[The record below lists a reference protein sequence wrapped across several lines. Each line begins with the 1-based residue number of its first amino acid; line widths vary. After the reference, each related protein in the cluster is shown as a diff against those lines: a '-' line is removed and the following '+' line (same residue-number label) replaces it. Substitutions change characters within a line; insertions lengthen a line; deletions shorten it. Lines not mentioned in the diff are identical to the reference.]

1 MDGQLMTAWS
11 ETTTT
16 KASRGSVAADT
27 VAAVTLTISSV
38 GFAISF
44 AVLIFGGLTGSG
56 MSRAIGCFIVG
67 NGAIAIVGAR
77 RSNIV
82 PIATTIQ
89 DGPAILMA
97 AVVADFV
104 AREGA
109 SVSDVFVLL
118 AVTMLT
124 TSLVTGVIGRF
135 GLGGVTRYLPTPV
148 IAAFA
153 GGTGW
158 LMFKGG
164 VDVMTTSSLGRADL
178 DSLLGFGMAKFW
190 LPGLVVG
197 VVTWL
202 VGRSQRLP
210 AYTLGLI
217 FIACLGGFYGV
228 VVLTSSVSTVEAEG
242 WLLGPFPQAGGPTLI
257 SPSEFWTAN
266 WGGIARSAPGIAIV
280 AGIACV
286 THLLHLTSIRSELA
300 PRLEVNAE
308 LRTGAGA
315 NLAVAL
321 LGVTPGSQGYGF
333 TMMLHRLGATGRAV
347 PLASGVLVVAFGV
360 AGPGV
365 VGYVPRFIVGALLVM
380 LGVALL
386 DEWIQGLRRI
396 TSVAERL
403 LSVATV
409 GAVIPLG
416 LVQAIGLGLVAAGL
430 IFIVRCGRI
439 DPVRSTGN
447 GHQLRSGADRTP
459 AEVERLMTDGHR
471 LVAVQLHGPLF
482 FGSCSA
488 LEDRICQIAHGPD
501 VVETMVLDFANVTD
515 VDGSGSVAMVRL
527 FQELRRKEIVVR
539 VSALDPEIVASL
551 VAIEPELPTYVRFV
565 PSLAAALKH
574 AEDQLLTSLPGRPL
588 LIGAFGVVP
597 APEHRRWREPA
608 ESSPA
613 VRSSASSG
621 NLCDV
626 SPATDAPGRRPRRP
640 SHAHR

>member
-1 MDGQLMTAWS
+1 MTVWS

-16 KASRGSVAADT
+16 EASRGSVAADT
-27 VAAVTLTISSV
+27 VAALTLTISSV

-44 AVLIFGGLTGSG
+44 AVLIFGGLIGSG

-67 NGAIAIVGAR
+67 NGVMAIVAAR

-82 PIATTIQ
+82 PIATTMQ

-118 AVTMLT
+118 AVTVLT
-124 TSLVTGVIGRF
+124 TSLVTGVLGRF
-135 GLGGVTRYLPTPV
+135 GLGGVSRYLPTPV
-148 IAAFA
+148 VAAFA

-164 VDVMTTSSLGRADL
+164 VDVMTTSNLGRADL
-178 DSLLGFGMAKFW
+178 NSLFGFGMAKFW
-190 LPGLVVG
+190 LPGLIVG

-228 VVLTSSVSTVEAEG
+228 VTLTSSVSTVEAEG
-242 WLLGPFPQAGGPTLI
+242 WLLGPFPRAGGPTLL
-257 SPSEFWTAN
+257 SPSEFLTAN
-266 WGGIARSAPGIAIV
+266 WGGIARSAPGIAV
-280 AGIACV
+280 VVGIACV
-286 THLLHLTSIRSELA
+286 THLLHLTGIRAELD

-308 LRTGAGA
+308 LQTGAGA

-321 LGVTPGSQGYGF
+321 LGVIPGSQGYGF
-333 TMMLHRLGATGRAV
+333 TMMLHRLGATRRAV
-347 PLASGVLVVAFGV
+347 PLASGGLVVAFGV
-360 AGPGV
+360 VGARV
-365 VGYVPRFIVGALLVM
+365 VGYVPRLIVGALLVM

-386 DEWIQGLRRI
+386 DEWIRGLRRM

-416 LVQAIGLGLVAAGL
+416 LVQGIGLGLVAAGL
-430 IFIVRCGRI
+430 IFIVRCCRI
-439 DPVRSTGN
+439 DPVRSAGN

-459 AEVERLMTDGHR
+459 AEAERLTTDGHR
-471 LVAVQLHGPLF
+471 LVAIQLHGSLF
-482 FGSCSA
+482 FGSCGA
-488 LEDRICQIAHGPD
+488 LEDRVCQIAHGPD
-501 VVETMVLDFANVTD
+501 SVETMVLDFASVTD

-527 FQELRRKEIVVR
+527 FQELRRKKIVVW
-539 VSALDPEIVASL
+539 VSALDPEVVASL
-551 VAIEPELPTYVRFV
+551 LAIEPELAAYVRFV
-565 PSLAAALKH
+565 PSLTAALKH
-574 AEDQLLTSLPGRPL
+574 AEDQLLTSLPGRPV
-588 LIGAFGVVP
+588 LIGSFGVVP

-608 ESSPA
+608 EFSPMVRSSA
-613 VRSSASSG
+613 VRSS
-621 NLCDV
+621 V
-626 SPATDAPGRRPRRP
+626 W
-640 SHAHR
+640 